1 MKTNKLGS
9 NQHNKTKISP
19 YFILC
24 TPLPSVLYCEVISSC
39 LNIVLFYILKRS
51 IILSDYRHPQFTMI
65 YEVAALIILSLASL
79 TSAQHPPPPP
89 SYQPFPPQQAPMDQT
104 TMLMMVMMMQK
115 VGISEFLSNQIETIF
130 IRTARWTTC
139 FPWS

>member
-1 MKTNKLGS
+1 
-9 NQHNKTKISP
+9 
-19 YFILC
+19 
-24 TPLPSVLYCEVISSC
+24 
-39 LNIVLFYILKRS
+39 
-51 IILSDYRHPQFTMI
+51 MI
-65 YEVAALIILSLASL
+65 HEVAALVILSLASL
-79 TSAQHPPPPP
+79 TSAQHPPPPPP

-115 VGISEFLSNQIETIF
+115 VRSSDFLSKEILNLL